1 MPNPSQPT
9 GEPMTPERTAEYFYE
24 KWEKERD
31 NVSVVRNDLTAAYRE
46 RAQLVAL
53 LAAIYPST
61 WGIDPDWTD
70 WHVVYVQLP
79 TGQASWH
86 ISPKDRDLFPH
97 VSGPAGDW
105 DGHTTDEKYQR
116 IRQLVADLT
125 PENGTGR

>member
-1 MPNPSQPT
+1 MATVDAATIEQLNN
-9 GEPMTPERTAEYFYE
+9 AL
-24 KWEKERD
+24 
-31 NVSVVRNDLTAAYRE
+31 NDAYRE

-86 ISPKDRDLFPH
+86 ISPADRDLFAH
-97 VSGPAGDW
+97 VLGPAGDW
-105 DGHTTDEKYQR
+105 DGHTTEEKYER
-116 IRQLVADLT
+116 IRALVEQLAAK
-125 PENGTGR
+125 GA